1 MVAYTLVKRL
11 NANIALL
18 IAGGAGVLVA
28 LATLAIP
35 LGLLEDIVWR
45 SGIAAFVAS
54 AEPPLGMTAR
64 ITFGVVAGAAVSL
77 FFWFALSAVIGWR
90 DLNQGKQV
98 PRGPT
103 VRRAD
108 AHPDAPPR
116 EPLRA
121 RDLDYPAMPEKVED
135 KLLELLPPELPELAP
150 EPVIARG
157 QPPAVIASPS
167 SVQPLPDDLDQP
179 LAAFDPG
186 AIPEAPLV
194 PPPPLQPLRR
204 PAVFDSGERFETFE
218 LTPQLRPAPPPPPVQ
233 AERDSSPM
241 TTPETA
247 ASIHALLDR
256 LERGVARRGERE
268 PAAIAPPPPPAPAP
282 APPPP
287 APHGLEETLEMLR
300 KLAVRA

>member
-1 MVAYTLVKRL
+1 MVAYTLVQRL

-18 IAGGAGVLVA
+18 IAGVAGVLIA

-64 ITFGVVAGAAVSL
+64 ITIGVVAGAGVSL

-90 DLNQGKQV
+90 DLRQGKQV
-98 PRGPT
+98 ARGPT

-121 RDLDYPAMPEKVED
+121 RDLDYPGMADNDDDEGV
-135 KLLELLPPELPELAP
+135 LELVPAELPELEP

-157 QPPAVIASPS
+157 QPAPVIASPP

-186 AIPEAPLV
+186 AIPEAPMV
-194 PPPPLQPLRR
+194 PPPPVAPLRRQAR
-204 PAVFDSGERFETFE
+204 PAVFDPGERFETFE
-218 LTPQLRPAPPPPPVQ
+218 LTPQLRPAPAPPVQ
-233 AERDSSPM
+233 AEREASPI
-241 TTPETA
+241 TAPETA

-268 PAAIAPPPPPAPAP
+268 PAEVTPPPEPT
-282 APPPP
+282 PPPP
-287 APHGLEETLEMLR
+287 APHGLEDTLEMLR
-300 KLAVRA
+300 KLAIRA